1 MLYVSFRIYYYA
13 MWKSVSNVGVARQK
27 GNFCWT
33 FIKNVISIFLHF
45 SLIKRIGFSAHQKNG
60 KTTKSRK
67 VEWGEGEKLLCI
79 IYRALKIQNSK
90 AKFLSAGPCAF
101 DIETL
106 PSRNARRRRNP
117 KNHATFAFRWRS
129 TFHLIDGV
137 MNEFPVHIFCSNL
150 ITFQPKFGFFPF
162 LIQAAHKPSWTSH
175 QKPPSFFCSQGSAK
189 YLSVF
194 GKVPQTSRTLFFAQ
208 CERPLQCERCVSMS
222 FIFDN
227 AHFWGLLGPRLSG
240 LANSNVARSTFW
252 KGKIINAFGA

>member
-1 MLYVSFRIYYYA
+1 MGRGREAFMHNLQGVENTKLQSEVSIGGPLRIWHWNIA
-13 MWKSVSNVGVARQK
+13 VEKCQAKTKPKKSRNIR
-27 GNFCWT
+27 
-33 FIKNVISIFLHF
+33 ISLALHF
-45 SLIKRIGFSAHQKNG
+45 PP
-60 KTTKSRK
+60 
-67 VEWGEGEKLLCI
+67 
-79 IYRALKIQNSK
+79 Y
-90 AKFLSAGPCAF
+90 
-101 DIETL
+101 
-106 PSRNARRRRNP
+106 
-117 KNHATFAFRWRS
+117 RWR
-129 TFHLIDGV
+129 
-137 MNEFPVHIFCSNL
+137 NEWISRSHFLF
-150 ITFQPKFGFFPF
+150 KFNYIPTEIRFFPF
-162 LIQAAHKPSWTSH
+162 VIQAAHKPSWTSH